1 MAVAVLLSACT
12 GSDADPVAD
21 PDLATCTPDRLA
33 TVERGRFTLS
43 TGAVTRAP
51 WIVGGDEAAKTS
63 GNPRDGKGYDAAVG
77 FALAERLGFAEQDV
91 TWVATPFTE
100 AIAPGE
106 KAFDVNIN
114 QATITPERR
123 ADVDLSTPYYV
134 VRQAVVSLTGRPA
147 SEATS
152 LADLR
157 KVTVAV
163 VEGSAAQR
171 VLTEQVRLDTPPAV
185 YPDLDKVRGAV
196 SSGTQQALAVDFQ
209 TALELDRDETRLVD
223 GELVGQ
229 LPSEDDAA
237 QTFGLVLEKGSPNT
251 RCVDAALAALRD
263 DGTLD
268 RLERQWLM
276 EQPGHPELM

>member
-1 MAVAVLLSACT
+1 MAVAVMVSACT
-12 GSDADPVAD
+12 GSDPGPVAD
-21 PDLATCTPDRLA
+21 PDLATCTPDRLE
-33 TVERGRFTLS
+33 TVEQGRFTLS

-63 GNPRDGKGYDAAVG
+63 GKPSDGKGYDAAVG

-147 SEATS
+147 SDATS

-157 KVTVAV
+157 KVSVAV

-196 SSGTQQALAVDFQ
+196 SSGAQQALAVDFQ

-229 LPSEDDAA
+229 LPREDDAA

-276 EQPGHPELM
+276 EEPGHPELT